1 MSYEIIYDKQFI
13 KAEKEG
19 KPVFFPMLYMG
30 SNNCIQFDRSARGR
44 RERGWHNSTYQLND
58 KRYGTLEEML
68 QNVEKERERVIEGC
82 KKSFEQYKE
91 EWCKYSDERWG
102 SHTSVSFG
110 GGCKSTFG
118 QYKGLFITGCKKAL
132 TVEELKEFHVDVRI
146 CTGSFYYREEDL
158 KKYKEAGKEEINCTV
173 NTSKE
178 LMDKLEEIEEYLK
191 DTPYVKFYITIDASE
206 SQMKW
211 IRKQK
216 FPKTKHP
223 KELKTVDKFYVVKD
237 TSTGNYV
244 LKASRG
250 GYKYSYN
257 GRSYCKR
264 FFKETD
270 AKKLAK
276 RMNEK
281 MLRTFVVEEI
291 NETAQVYA

>member
-1 MSYEIIYDKQFI
+1 MSYEIIYDRQFI

-30 SNNCIQFDRSARGR
+30 SSNCYEVGRNGRNGR
-44 RERGWHNSTYQLND
+44 RERGWHNSTYQLGK
-58 KRYGTLEEML
+58 KRYGTLEEMM
-68 QNVEKERERVIEGC
+68 QNVEKEREEMIERC
-82 KKSFEQYKE
+82 NKSFEQYKE

-102 SHTSVSFG
+102 SHAGISFG
-110 GGCKSTFG
+110 GGCKATFG
-118 QYKGLFITGCKKAL
+118 QYKGLFVTGCKKAL
-132 TVEELKEFHVDVRI
+132 TVEELAQFRVSVNIHTYIYSDENRAKFK
-146 CTGSFYYREEDL
+146 L
-158 KKYKEAGKEEINCTV
+158 AGKEEINFTPQ
-173 NTSKE
+173 TSKE
-178 LMDKLEEIEEYLK
+178 LIEKIDEFEEYLK
-191 DTPYVKFYITIDASE
+191 DTPYVSLYVTIDADE
-206 SQMKW
+206 YIMKR
-211 IRKQK
+211 IRREK

-281 MLRTFVVEEI
+281 MLRTFVVEEV
-291 NETAQVYA
+291 NETAQIYA